1 MAFMRRDVNLTL
13 LILIIVSIVIF
24 AGFSAYY
31 QTTFKG
37 VSLEYKNKLEQLGK
51 VTTELTTQKQKLNE
65 TYSMRVKAEEDK
77 KTLDS
82 RYRDASQENDQFKKD
97 NEDLR
102 AEVKTTKSQLGEK
115 TAELDATKGL
125 LAQVQVSLSKATSE
139 VSSLKTKVSGLQDDV
154 SRICAK
160 LTAAGGSD
168 SKC

>member
-13 LILIIVSIVIF
+13 LILIIVSIIIF

-82 RYRDASQENDQFKKD
+82 RYRDASQENEQFKKD

-102 AEVKTTKSQLGEK
+102 AEVTTAKSQLGEK

-125 LAQVQVSLSKATSE
+125 LAQTQASLASANSQ
-139 VSSLKTKVSGLQDDV
+139 VSSLKTRLKNVCDAYTPLNNGVEHNS
-154 SRICAK
+154 C
-160 LTAAGGSD
+160 
-168 SKC
+168 